1 MSPVNDSLARSEI
14 PKDSHHLLEE
24 GEEETESEVSLL
36 TEVET
41 VVETTS
47 ISENSLPEPVITEEE
62 SHDEDHSACVAPV
75 LTEIP
80 VEREVILAEQ
90 IHPSQAE
97 EQEAHEG
104 EESGILAEK
113 SVEGELVGLKLENL
127 SSELIDFSPIEPSAE
142 Q

>member
-1 MSPVNDSLARSEI
+1 M
-14 PKDSHHLLEE
+14 
-24 GEEETESEVSLL
+24 